1 MLLQYSPCINTNV
14 RCLAECM
21 KKTWCTSV
29 VTEKHEMLFS
39 QEIQSTATCMQYI
52 CICEIFSNHEI
63 YLSTD
68 CVRRNELFLP
78 ISIIKDR
85 KNKALYRNQ
94 CGSVAK
100 LIRDKKSAA
109 APEDVEERDKLQPP

>member
-1 MLLQYSPCINTNV
+1 
-14 RCLAECM
+14 M

>member
-1 MLLQYSPCINTNV
+1 
-14 RCLAECM
+14 
-21 KKTWCTSV
+21 
-29 VTEKHEMLFS
+29 
-39 QEIQSTATCMQYI
+39 MQYI